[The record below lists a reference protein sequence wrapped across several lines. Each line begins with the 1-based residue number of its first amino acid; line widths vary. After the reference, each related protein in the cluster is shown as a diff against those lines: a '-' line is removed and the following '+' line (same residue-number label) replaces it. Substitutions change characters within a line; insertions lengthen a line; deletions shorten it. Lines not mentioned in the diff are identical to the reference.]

1 MDKSKSIY
9 RAAGHYHWVLL
20 TFIIVIIIIVI
31 INDIWF
37 VYLSIF
43 IANKF
48 ILTTVNKNF
57 SYFKSFKILL
67 TCRISPPEVFSRR
80 GGDVLRMCW
89 GFPGVYLCMAVILI
103 KLQSGFVEIALLCW
117 CSPVGFLHFWEH
129 LPWRTP
135 LEDCFWTEIILY
147 TILNLF
153 FLIKYTFEDFEI
165 SVFFVILIRLY

>member
-31 INDIWF
+31 INNIWF

-67 TCRISPPEVFSRR
+67 TCRISPPEVISRR
-80 GGDVLRMCW
+80 GGVLWMCW
-89 GFPGVYLCMAVILI
+89 GFPGAYLCMGVILT
-103 KLQSGFVEIALLCW
+103 KLQSAFVELVLLCW
-117 CSPVGFLHFWEH
+117 CSFCGFTSCLRASFLENTSGGQFLNGDNFIYNFKFILFNKIYFWGFWHF
-129 LPWRTP
+129 
-135 LEDCFWTEIILY
+135 CF
-147 TILNLF
+147 F
-153 FLIKYTFEDFEI
+153 CHFD
-165 SVFFVILIRLY
+165 

>member
-80 GGDVLRMCW
+80 GGCFVDVLR
-89 GFPGVYLCMAVILI
+89 I
-103 KLQSGFVEIALLCW
+103 SGGISVHGCDFNKVAKRLCW
-117 CSPVGFLHFWEH
+117 ARASLLVFFLWVYFMSEGIFLGEH
-129 LPWRTP
+129 LWRTVS
-135 LEDCFWTEIILY
+135 E
-147 TILNLF
+147 
-153 FLIKYTFEDFEI
+153 
-165 SVFFVILIRLY
+165 RR